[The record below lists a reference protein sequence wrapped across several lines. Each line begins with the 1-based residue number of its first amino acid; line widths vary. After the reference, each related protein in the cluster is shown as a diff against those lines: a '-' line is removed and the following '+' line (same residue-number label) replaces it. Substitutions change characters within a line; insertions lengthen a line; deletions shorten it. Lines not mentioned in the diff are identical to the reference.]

1 MMWSFL
7 SRDGTKY
14 FKNPK
19 LITDEISGNT
29 TMKFPSVYFKGYID
43 RSNLVDEQGPIVFDP
58 DMEVLF
64 VCRKTA
70 HLLNF

>member
-43 RSNLVDEQGPIVFDP
+43 RSTLPDEQGPIVFDP
-58 DMEVLF
+58 NMEVLF
-64 VCRKTA
+64 VSQKSA
-70 HLLNF
+70 SFVHF